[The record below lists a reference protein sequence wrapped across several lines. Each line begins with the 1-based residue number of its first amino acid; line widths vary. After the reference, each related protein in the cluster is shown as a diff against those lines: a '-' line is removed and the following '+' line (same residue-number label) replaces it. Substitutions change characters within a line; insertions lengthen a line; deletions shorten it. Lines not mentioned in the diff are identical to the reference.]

1 MKYVL
6 YGFGG
11 SYNHGGEAIIQAT
24 CEMIREVDK
33 NAEIVLT
40 THFIEQDKEFELPVD
55 KYCVRSAEALKKEK
69 EDGNKNRFIDQVYRE
84 TLVEISEDTIVML
97 VGGDSY
103 CYSNWEKWMVIHD
116 YARKKG
122 AVTIFWSC
130 SIEPEMVS
138 EQMRN
143 HLMTFDVIIARES
156 QTYNKLIQVGLG
168 NVKKCYDVA
177 FVLKTKEIKY
187 PDGFEERNTVA
198 VNLSPLIL
206 RRERTEGVILRNIVQ
221 CIKEILEQTTLK
233 ILLIPHVVMPVDNDI
248 DALKE
253 IKSYF
258 LNEDRVILFA
268 ENCSA
273 GEYKYLI
280 SKCRF
285 GIFARTHASIAAYSS
300 MVPSIVLGYSVKSLG
315 IAVDLG
321 VDEYVLPIEHLEE
334 GQLKTCFFKMLGDEQ
349 NVRERLLRQKKDM
362 VSGALVCRDTLEGWL
377 QKKNN

>member
-11 SYNHGGEAIIQAT
+11 SYNHGGEAIIQTT

-69 EDGNKNRFIDQVYRE
+69 EDGNKNRFTEQVYRE
-84 TLVEISEDTIVML
+84 TLDEINEDTIVMS
-97 VGGDSY
+97 VGGDNY
-103 CYSNWEKWMVIHD
+103 CYSNWEKWMVIHE

-122 AVTIFWSC
+122 ALNIFWSC

-143 HLMTFDVIIARES
+143 HLMTFDIIVARES
-156 QTYNKLIQVGLG
+156 QTYNKLIQVGLK
-168 NVKKCYDVA
+168 NVRKCFDVA
-177 FVLKTKEIKY
+177 FVLKTKEINY
-187 PDGFEERNTVA
+187 PNGFEENNTV
-198 VNLSPLIL
+198 VINLSPLVL
-206 RRERTEGVILRNIVQ
+206 RREKTEGVILRNIVQ
-221 CIKEILEQTTLK
+221 CIKGILEQTSFK
-233 ILLIPHVVMPVDNDI
+233 ILLIPHVLMPVDNDLE
-248 DALKE
+248 ALRG
-253 IKSYF
+253 IKNYF
-258 LNEDRVILFA
+258 QNEDRVILFA

-315 IAVDLG
+315 IAGDLG
-321 VDEYVLPIEHLEE
+321 VEEYVLPIEQLEE
-334 GQLKTCFFKMLGDEQ
+334 GQLRTCFFKMLGDEQ
-349 NVRERLLRQKKDM
+349 NVRERLIRQKTDM
-362 VSGALVCRDTLEGWL
+362 VSGALVCRDTLEDWL
-377 QKKNN
+377 QKKYN

>member
-233 ILLIPHVVMPVDNDI
+233 ILLMINPFP
-248 DALKE
+248 LY
-253 IKSYF
+253 SF
-258 LNEDRVILFA
+258 L
-268 ENCSA
+268 
-273 GEYKYLI
+273 
-280 SKCRF
+280 
-285 GIFARTHASIAAYSS
+285 
-300 MVPSIVLGYSVKSLG
+300 
-315 IAVDLG
+315 
-321 VDEYVLPIEHLEE
+321 
-334 GQLKTCFFKMLGDEQ
+334 
-349 NVRERLLRQKKDM
+349 
-362 VSGALVCRDTLEGWL
+362 
-377 QKKNN
+377 